1 MSLVYKKKIY
11 FEGFDCILSWY
22 YSIKN
27 RNLSLKITNTEP
39 EIVQKVLDYAIYHA
53 ETGIA
58 PNDDPL
64 DINSF
69 GLINRIE
76 QANFYLVTDLYSEKT
91 ELYSTKLVE
100 NPPPYDPRDQYTD
113 GIIDA
118 FDEDE

>member
-11 FEGFDCILSWY
+11 FEGFDCTLSWN
-22 YSIKN
+22 YSVKK
-27 RNLSLKITNTEP
+27 RKLSLKITNVSP
-39 EIVQKVLDYAIYHA
+39 EIEKKVLDYAIYQA
-53 ETGIA
+53 NTGTA

-64 DINSF
+64 DVNSY
-69 GLINRIE
+69 GLITRIE
-76 QANFYLVTDLYSEKT
+76 QANFYLITDLFGDKT
-91 ELYSTKLVE
+91 KLYSTKLAE